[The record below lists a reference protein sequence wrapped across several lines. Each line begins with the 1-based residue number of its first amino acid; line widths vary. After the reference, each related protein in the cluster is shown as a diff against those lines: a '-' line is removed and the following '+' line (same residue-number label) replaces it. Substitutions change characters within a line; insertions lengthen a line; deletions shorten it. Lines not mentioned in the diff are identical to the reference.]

1 MFSNLIKNLLKTL
14 DLNKKYSRAGLLQG
28 IDQKKFVTYI
38 IIGGFAT
45 SLDVGIFLF
54 LHELIVIK
62 ALICHSISVP
72 TAAIVSFSL
81 NAYLN
86 FKKTDLLF
94 RRFISF
100 STIIG
105 IGYLLGVLFIF
116 VIDDVLHLGGTIGK
130 LVSLPFVVTVQ
141 FYLNSKITFKD

>member
-28 IDQKKFVTYI
+28 IDQEKFVTYI

-86 FKKTDLLF
+86 FKKQIYCFVALFHFLL
-94 RRFISF
+94 
-100 STIIG
+100 
-105 IGYLLGVLFIF
+105 L
-116 VIDDVLHLGGTIGK
+116 
-130 LVSLPFVVTVQ
+130 
-141 FYLNSKITFKD
+141 